1 MESLDYMV
9 KDPLIWGSI
18 LIMPLAIIGLA
29 VFWKRFKD
37 ARAAKESTPKAAE

>member
-1 MESLDYMV
+1 MDSLDYMV
-9 KDPLIWGSI
+9 KDPLIWGAI

-37 ARAAKESTPKAAE
+37 ARAAKEAAPKAAE